1 MPVAILSLRE
11 CALRRNPQ
19 QARLPATPGRLRY
32 PRCHRMWSVCVCA
45 TFVQRPRA
53 IAKQL
58 FLVNSRKKTN
68 EKTKKSNEK
77 TNNSDKFKRPL
88 PDLYLRPSLRISTAG
103 TSKFPQNS
111 KFQSE
116 ARFGF
121 SAKKAVHSDGYRPK
135 IRSICHVTDMKPD
148 LDPKQNPCIVHF
160 ESVA

>member
-1 MPVAILSLRE
+1 MLTVDVIHPIGLL
-11 CALRRNPQ
+11 
-19 QARLPATPGRLRY
+19 
-32 PRCHRMWSVCVCA
+32 
-45 TFVQRPRA
+45 FKRPRA

-58 FLVNSRKKTN
+58 FLVNTRKKSN

-135 IRSICHVTDMKPD
+135 IRSICHVTDIKPD
-148 LDPKQNPCIVHF
+148 SASPRRSVQFALVIVQLF
-160 ESVA
+160 DLFAM

>member
-1 MPVAILSLRE
+1 MRPLLLQL
-11 CALRRNPQ
+11 ALQRSARNDPNN
-19 QARLPATPGRLRY
+19 APLWTHYLEKY
-32 PRCHRMWSVCVCA
+32 LL
-45 TFVQRPRA
+45 TKKFLKRPRA

-58 FLVNSRKKTN
+58 FLVNTRKKSN

-121 SAKKAVHSDGYRPK
+121 SAKKAAHSDGNRPK
-135 IRSICHVTDMKPD
+135 IRSICHVTNIKPD
-148 LDPKQNPCIVHF
+148 SASPRC
-160 ESVA
+160 SV